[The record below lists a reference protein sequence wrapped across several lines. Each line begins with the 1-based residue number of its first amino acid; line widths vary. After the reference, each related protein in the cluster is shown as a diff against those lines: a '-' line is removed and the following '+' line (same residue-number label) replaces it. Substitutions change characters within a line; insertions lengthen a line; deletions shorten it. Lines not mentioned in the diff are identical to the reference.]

1 LVSEFQKIDD
11 AFQQRNMSDLK
22 IGQVGLERLKKI
34 SENLQLVQVVPQLP
48 MVIPFLDLTVSLD
61 FHFNFL
67 MISDFRFF
75 SRAIKNTW

>member
-67 MISDFRFF
+67 MISDLRIF